1 MPAHQGTAY
10 FQAITALLLL
20 SSWPAAGQA
29 VTVYSP
35 IVEQGEAAIEYQM
48 DYNRDGDPAVN
59 RGSRHQFEA
68 GYGITDRWKTALS
81 AVYVDQPAGGYTY
94 DRLKWENIYQ
104 LFEQGEHW
112 LDAGLY
118 VEYQAPDA
126 KRHAPDVLEFQLLLQ
141 KSLPGDGAFPAMRHT
156 LNLVLKR
163 ELGAL
168 ATRGTGFGL
177 AWQSMWSL
185 SDAFRPGFEYYGEP
199 GLINNFNAPQQ
210 QSHQLGPV
218 ISGEIGRSLEYQLGW
233 LYGLT
238 RTSINGLFKLVV
250 EYKF

>member
-1 MPAHQGTAY
+1 MSLRMHLRYCRPLL
-10 FQAITALLLL
+10 AILLL
-20 SSWPAAGQA
+20 SLCCEAHAL
-29 VTVYSP
+29 TVYSP
-35 IVEQGEAAIEYQM
+35 LVEKGAMEAEYQL
-48 DYNRDGDPAVN
+48 DYSRDGNPALN
-59 RGSRHQFEA
+59 NGIAHRLEL
-68 GYGITDRWKTALS
+68 GYGITDRWRSALS
-81 AVYVDQPAGGYTY
+81 AVYVDQPTGGFTY

-118 VEYQAPDA
+118 AEYQAPDA
-126 KRHAPDVLEFQLLLQ
+126 KRNAPDVLELQLLLQ
-141 KSLPGDGAFPAMRHT
+141 KSLPSDGGIPPMRHT
-156 LNLVLKR
+156 INLVLKR
-163 ELGAL
+163 ELGPL

-177 AWQSMWSL
+177 AWQSQWHV
-185 SDAFRPGFEYYGEP
+185 SDVFSPGFEYYGEP

-218 ISGEIGRSLEYQLGW
+218 ISGEVGHRFEYQLGW

-238 RTSINGLFKLVV
+238 RTSANGLFKLVI